1 MFFLLDIVKKM
12 GIQPD
17 FPSCFHGFLVVDRQ
31 GTNYLGRKF
40 KSLDFRTTFEKMFL
54 QGSFAT

>member
-12 GIQPD
+12 VIETD
-17 FPSCFHGFLVVDRQ
+17 FPSCFHSSLVVDRQ
-31 GTNYLGRKF
+31 GTNNLGRKF